1 MPSSHQKV
9 PATLANCEK
18 DHKAKK
24 KLEYEFEDFER
35 LLQRDAKKS
44 RDVQKLLKPLGKLR
58 AAMKIGAYGAHLVPP
73 PPPPPPKNK
82 RKGST
87 ARATHR
93 AGRRK

>member
-1 MPSSHQKV
+1 MPSSLKKV

-24 KLEYEFEDFER
+24 KLKYEFKDFER
-35 LLQRDAKKS
+35 LVRREAKKS
-44 RDVQKLLKPLGKLR
+44 RDVRELLKPLDSLKT
-58 AAMKIGAYGAHLVPP
+58 AIKIGAHGVCFVPP

-82 RKGST
+82 RKVST